1 MADTTTNPPQRIEA
15 EEFDENEEDA
25 YTSDIPTTSSLTS
38 SITDYEYE
46 NGRRYHS
53 YKKGQYFLPNDED
66 EIERLDFC
74 HHLFTLRIGGKLHLA
89 PLSNNIQDVLDL
101 GTGTGIW
108 AIEMGDE
115 YPTAQVL
122 GNDLSPIQPRFIP
135 PNVRFE
141 VDDMEDDWTYTH
153 QFDFIHTRY
162 LQGSI
167 KNWPKLVENCFRSL
181 KPGGWIELQ
190 DYVMQ
195 IYSHDGSVKPD
206 SALIKWP
213 AEILKGMEKLG
224 LEGEPGKHLETWV
237 RDAGFTNIRH
247 EIFPFPVGGWP
258 KDKMLKE
265 VGLLNLANF
274 NEGISPFSM
283 RVLTHALG
291 WTKEEV
297 DALMAQVRTELKK
310 KSIHPIHD
318 FHVVYAQKPLDAE

>member
-15 EEFDENEEDA
+15 E
-25 YTSDIPTTSSLTS
+25 
-38 SITDYEYE
+38 
-46 NGRRYHS
+46 
-53 YKKGQYFLPNDED
+53 ED

-108 AIEMGDE
+108 AIDMGDE

-224 LEGEPGKHLETWV
+224 LEGEPGKHLETW
-237 RDAGFTNIRH
+237 
-247 EIFPFPVGGWP
+247 
-258 KDKMLKE
+258 KE